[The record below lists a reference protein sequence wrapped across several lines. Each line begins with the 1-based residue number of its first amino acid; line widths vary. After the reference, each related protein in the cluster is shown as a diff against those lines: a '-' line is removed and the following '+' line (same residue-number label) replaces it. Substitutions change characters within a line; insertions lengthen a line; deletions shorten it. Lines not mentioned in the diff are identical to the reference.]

1 MRIAIYWEQESWGG
15 VDTHLLELLSNWPD
29 PVDEFVLFYNVGNQ
43 GFERVR
49 PYLERLRHVR
59 CIGVLSCSHNELVR
73 RFRTAPG
80 YRFFL
85 RYLIYGLRP
94 LTFLM
99 MARRLKRVFTE
110 AGRFDLLLSDNG
122 GYPGSLGCISALVAA
137 TQAGIG
143 ARVLLVH
150 HEATRPAPF
159 MGWFERYVDHV
170 VTTQASVV
178 ACVSDATRQSL
189 LERRT
194 LDSHLVRFRIIHHG
208 IVATTE
214 AVERVDLR
222 RLAGAAEDDLLIG
235 IAGRVEAYKG
245 HEDLIFALARLDA
258 GARRRLKLLV
268 IGTGEPEEQARLERL
283 AVQMGVRDR
292 VAFLGYCPGRPA
304 DFIAQLDLLVV
315 ATRGFEGFGLTILE
329 AMQVGTPV
337 LATRIGAIPE
347 FVDESTGWLVA
358 PGSPQ
363 ELAEALNDFMRQRQE
378 WQQRT
383 ARAQDRAKR
392 LGSLMVREYHRLLA
406 EAVALNS

>member
-1 MRIAIYWEQESWGG
+1 
-15 VDTHLLELLSNWPD
+15 
-29 PVDEFVLFYNVGNQ
+29 
-43 GFERVR
+43 
-49 PYLERLRHVR
+49 
-59 CIGVLSCSHNELVR
+59 
-73 RFRTAPG
+73 
-80 YRFFL
+80 
-85 RYLIYGLRP
+85 
-94 LTFLM
+94 
-99 MARRLKRVFTE
+99 
-110 AGRFDLLLSDNG
+110 
-122 GYPGSLGCISALVAA
+122 
-137 TQAGIG
+137 
-143 ARVLLVH
+143 
-150 HEATRPAPF
+150 
-159 MGWFERYVDHV
+159 
-170 VTTQASVV
+170 
-178 ACVSDATRQSL
+178 
-189 LERRT
+189 
-194 LDSHLVRFRIIHHG
+194 
-208 IVATTE
+208 
-214 AVERVDLR
+214 
-222 RLAGAAEDDLLIG
+222 
-235 IAGRVEAYKG
+235 
-245 HEDLIFALARLDA
+245 
-258 GARRRLKLLV
+258 LKLLV